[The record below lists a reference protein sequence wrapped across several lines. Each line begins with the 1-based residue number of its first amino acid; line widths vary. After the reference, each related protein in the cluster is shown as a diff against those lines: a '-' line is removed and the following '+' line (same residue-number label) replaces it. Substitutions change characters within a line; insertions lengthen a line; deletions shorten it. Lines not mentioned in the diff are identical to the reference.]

1 MLNILR
7 PNRIPVIVVSGFL
20 GSGKTTFLKYLIE
33 KTNRK
38 FGLIVNE
45 FGDIGIDGDLLKNC
59 RSCNEDSS
67 ESIIELNNG
76 CLCCTVQDDFIPSI
90 KTLLKKNKDLDFI
103 IIETSGLAL
112 PIPLLKAL
120 NWPDI
125 RTSIYLDLV
134 ISTVNGES
142 IINGSPI
149 NDLYSI
155 NTQYKDI
162 KKIDHFSSIEEL
174 FNEQLEV
181 CDIVLISRSDIIS
194 EKQFNFI
201 KRDLERKV
209 RHNVPIIKSFNGE
222 TNLGFILDP
231 NIKKNNYQEFIKDE
245 HVHSH
250 AKIFSDFIK
259 TSYFLE
265 KNEFEYEM
273 SQILSEINIL
283 RIKGRVWT
291 PKKKLPLQV
300 QIVGRKINTWYEKV
314 DINPVPSMKYGGM
327 ELIMIGFE
335 KDNFIFI
342 KNKIKEKFK
351 ILIDPK

>member
-1 MLNILR
+1 M
-7 PNRIPVIVVSGFL
+7 PSRIPVIVVSGFL

-33 KTNRK
+33 NTNKK
-38 FGLIVNE
+38 FGLLINE

-59 RSCNEDSS
+59 NSCNEDSS

-90 KTLLKKNKDLDFI
+90 QTLLNANVDLDAI

-120 NWPDI
+120 SWPEI
-125 RTSIYLDLV
+125 RTSIYLDCV
-134 ISTVNGES
+134 VSTVNGES
-142 IINGSPI
+142 MINGSPI
-149 NDLYSI
+149 NDLFLI
-155 NTQYKDI
+155 NTQYDDI

-174 FNEQLEV
+174 FKEQLEV
-181 CDIVLISRSDIIS
+181 SDIVIISRSDLIS
-194 EKQFNFI
+194 EKQFNLI
-201 KRDLERKV
+201 KKDLQRKV
-209 RHNVPIIKSFNGE
+209 KPNVPIIQSYKGE
-222 TNLGFILDP
+222 TNLGFIFDSS
-231 NIKKNNYQEFIKDE
+231 IKKNNFQEILTDE
-245 HVHSH
+245 HDHTH
-250 AKIFSDFIK
+250 AKIFSDFLQ
-259 TSYFLE
+259 TDYFLE
-265 KNEFEYEM
+265 KNQFEFEM
-273 SQILSEINIL
+273 SKILERLNIL
-283 RIKGRVWT
+283 RIKGRVWI
-291 PKKKLPLQV
+291 PQKNLPLQV

-314 DINPVPSMKYGGM
+314 DLKSVSPLKNGGM

>member
-1 MLNILR
+1 M
-7 PNRIPVIVVSGFL
+7 PSRIPVIVVSGFL

-33 KTNRK
+33 KTNKK
-38 FGLIVNE
+38 FGLIINE

-59 RSCNEDSS
+59 SGCNEDSS

-90 KTLLKKNKDLDFI
+90 QTLLSKNINLDAI

-120 NWPDI
+120 NWPEI
-125 RTSIYLDLV
+125 RTSIYLDFV

-142 IINGSPI
+142 MINGSPI
-149 NDLYSI
+149 NDLCSI
-155 NTQYKDI
+155 NSQYKDL

-174 FNEQLEV
+174 FKEQLEV
-181 CDIVLISRSDIIS
+181 SDIVLVSRSDLIS

-201 KRDLERKV
+201 KKDIQRKV
-209 RHNVPIIKSFNGE
+209 KSNVPIIKSFNGK
-222 TNLGFILDP
+222 TNLGFIFDSS
-231 NIKKNNYQEFIKDE
+231 IKKTTYQENLTDE
-245 HVHSH
+245 HNHSH
-250 AKIFSDFIK
+250 AKIFTDFIK
-259 TSYFLE
+259 TGYFLE
-265 KNEFEYEM
+265 KNKFEFEM
-273 SQILSEINIL
+273 SQILKEVNIL
-283 RIKGRVWT
+283 RIKGRVWI
-291 PKKKLPLQV
+291 PQKSLPLQV

-314 DINPVPSMKYGGM
+314 DLNSTPPPKNGGM

-342 KNKIKEKFK
+342 KNKIKDKFN
-351 ILIDPK
+351 ILSDPK